1 MIKDSYAYKVLT
13 VKASQHKY
21 RLLKDV
27 ERLSVCENGNYI
39 TFVYPS
45 KLWKTK
51 LWITSQFHSE
61 PRRGTPRHAAKTRSP
76 PTTKL
81 ASRGDA
87 VQLFMKVKSS
97 LLSLVVSLRQSWQ
110 RWTLFTFLVFSEME
124 AFSSGELEATA
135 NIIFVF
141 PFAPIAKEK
150 IAFSPSPKE
159 GKNIE
164 MLIMLVRKVKD
175 VKFADVSSTV
185 IARKIPCSFAWL
197 KLLLVTFVRVAGSRQ
212 LYIEN

>member
-150 IAFSPSPKE
+150 T
-159 GKNIE
+159 
-164 MLIMLVRKVKD
+164 VKD